1 MNSDINKKAIS
12 ALGTIADANVGL
24 STKVPVQRP
33 NQIPFEQV
41 TLNQIKRS
49 IIAECTTD
57 AATANKTATVTNFA
71 DFELIPGLDILV
83 YFKAANTANNI
94 TLSIND
100 SNAYP
105 IKALGTAEQL
115 GNGSIKAGA
124 YKKLTFTGDSF
135 ITEAPTISVMN
146 SESDLPLN
154 SAAVSTELSTNY
166 YNKQSVDGALAN
178 YAKNTDFNRAGNQIL
193 VDYVGDS
200 DVTKT
205 TNYKISNFSLILIK
219 LEGGIIPNYR
229 TSTIVITRGIFEN
242 RNTDQNCICASVF
255 SDQNTYCSC
264 YINYVDDNHI
274 SIRGIIKKTW
284 TYFNATIIGL
294 V

>member
-1 MNSDINKKAIS
+1 MDSHINKKAIS

-49 IIAECTTD
+49 IIAECTTA

-83 YFKAANTANNI
+83 YFKAENTANNI

-105 IKALGTAEQL
+105 IKALGTADQL

-154 SAAVSTELSTNY
+154 SAAVSTELSTKY
-166 YNKQSVDGALAN
+166 YNKQSVD
-178 YAKNTDFNRAGNQIL
+178 AKL
-193 VDYVGDS
+193 
-200 DVTKT
+200 
-205 TNYKISNFSLILIK
+205 SNFSNVVTFHYGEDVDISSQDGLIITLFSNYNNTENYNEFKGFTAAGQEGVWHGFKHNDYGEGILISRGK
-219 LEGGIIPNYR
+219 ICGFYIAGEKII
-229 TSTIVITRGIFEN
+229 VK
-242 RNTDQNCICASVF
+242 
-255 SDQNTYCSC
+255 
-264 YINYVDDNHI
+264 
-274 SIRGIIKKTW
+274 SIMS
-284 TYFNATIIGL
+284 F
-294 V
+294 

>member
-49 IIAECTTD
+49 IIAECTTA

-83 YFKAANTANNI
+83 YFKAENTANNI

-105 IKALGTAEQL
+105 IKALGTADQL

-135 ITEAPTISVMN
+135 ITEAPTISVIN
-146 SESDLPLN
+146 IESALPLN
-154 SAAVSTELSTNY
+154 SAAVSTELSTKY
-166 YNKQSVDGALAN
+166 YNKQSVDGKVNEIKSFLSN
-178 YAKNTDFNRAGNQIL
+178 YVEK
-193 VDYVGDS
+193 
-200 DVTKT
+200 
-205 TNYKISNFSLILIK
+205 
-219 LEGGIIPNYR
+219 
-229 TSTIVITRGIFEN
+229 
-242 RNTDQNCICASVF
+242 SVF
-255 SDQNTYCSC
+255 NNIYKSSTGGFSAIVKEGEVWIFFVNR
-264 YINYVDDNHI
+264 I
-274 SIRGIIKKTW
+274 STSEFMIFMASMYGGVISTSVMVNVGGLTVQANNQGTVQFLYGGATNGVYARAIRI
-284 TYFNATIIGL
+284 F
-294 V
+294 